1 MSVIDVF
8 TDLGKTMREE
18 SRKDMGFME
27 ISLGSLKVW
36 TKKAGREL
44 GGNNCIQF
52 VLVFDLPFY
61 PFLVTLNA
69 RHWAIWTFDLIQYGL
84 SYHHRK
90 KACTINIIMS
100 GRGWCISKIVKGNS
114 KLSRLKDL
122 HLSFS
127 WY

>member
-84 SYHHRK
+84 SYHHRE

-114 KLSRLKDL
+114 KFSRLKDL

>member
-1 MSVIDVF
+1 MIDVF

-84 SYHHRK
+84 SYHHRE

-114 KLSRLKDL
+114 KFSRLKDL